1 MIRVAVKSLS
11 TRRLR
16 TVLTAFAIV
25 LGVAMVSG
33 AYTLTDTMGAA
44 ADSLSKAS
52 YNGTD
57 AVVTTK
63 TAVERTID
71 DEAPP
76 PPVAASALERVKDV
90 PGVGSAAGS
99 ISDEARIIGKDG
111 KVEGTGPYF
120 GVGYDAAAASGLAP
134 FKVKDGRFATGPGQ
148 VVIDAGTAKKNDL
161 AVGDKVR
168 IQPRGPVR
176 TFEITGIATF
186 GDVDSLGPATFA
198 VFDLR
203 AAPAAVRPAGRPTT
217 RSWSRATAASP
228 APRCAS
234 GSPASCRARSQ
245 VQTAAK
251 QDRFMLDGL
260 KTFVVDPADHLRGL
274 RRRGDLRGRVHDL

>member
-76 PPVAASALERVKDV
+76 PPVAASCARARQ
-90 PGVGSAAGS
+90 GRAGS
-99 ISDEARIIGKDG
+99 
-111 KVEGTGPYF
+111 
-120 GVGYDAAAASGLAP
+120 
-134 FKVKDGRFATGPGQ
+134 
-148 VVIDAGTAKKNDL
+148 
-161 AVGDKVR
+161 
-168 IQPRGPVR
+168 
-176 TFEITGIATF
+176 
-186 GDVDSLGPATFA
+186 
-198 VFDLR
+198 
-203 AAPAAVRPAGRPTT
+203 
-217 RSWSRATAASP
+217 
-228 APRCAS
+228 
-234 GSPASCRARSQ
+234 
-245 VQTAAK
+245 
-251 QDRFMLDGL
+251 
-260 KTFVVDPADHLRGL
+260 GL
-274 RRRGDLRGRVHDL
+274 RRRQHQRRGPHHRQGRQGRGHRPLLRRRL